1 MDLFLEHGLTWL
13 GILFCLSQSGMFS
26 GLNLAFFSVSRLR
39 LEAEVEAGS
48 PEAERV
54 LAKRRDANFLLATI
68 LWGNVAVNVL
78 LTLLTDSVMTGVGAF
93 LFSTVVITFIGEII
107 PQAYFSRHALRMAY
121 LLSPVMALYQILLY
135 PVAKP
140 VALGLDAV
148 LGRESILYFQEADL
162 REVLK
167 QHIGARG
174 SDINRLEGTGA
185 LNFLSIDDLFVS
197 REGERVDPESV
208 VELSFENGSP
218 RLPDFTARHDDP
230 FMQKLGATDHKWIIF
245 TDGEGEPRL
254 ALDTDGYLRAA
265 FFEQNPDLLAFC
277 HPPLVVRDPR
287 RPLGEVIGTLRDE
300 TRPGDI
306 VEDDVILVWGEEKRV
321 ITGTDI
327 LGRLLRGT

>member
-39 LEAEVEAGS
+39 LEAEKEAGS

-68 LWGNVAVNVL
+68 LWGNVSVNVL

-93 LFSTVVITFIGEII
+93 LFSTVVITFIGEIV

-121 LLSPVMALYQILLY
+121 LLSPVMTLYQILLY

-148 LGRESILYFQEADL
+148 LGRESILYFRETDL

-167 QHIGARG
+167 QHISARG

-208 VELSFENGSP
+208 VELPFENGSP
-218 RLPDFTARHDDP
+218 RLPDFAARPDDP

-245 TDGEGEPRL
+245 TDDTGEPRL

-265 FFEQNPDLLAFC
+265 FFEPDPDLLAFC
-277 HPPLVVRDPR
+277 HQPLVVRDPR

-300 TRPGDI
+300 TQPGDI
-306 VEDDVILVWGEEKRV
+306 VEDDVILVWGDEKRV